1 MEIKQL
7 TVCMWR
13 KSLFIRKGSGR
24 MYYQAVKQEN
34 CVFLEYLA
42 WNFLT
47 DNKNWQ
53 CFLLLTGYQ
62 KTLKTESWSLTKT
75 TICSSFTSEY
85 LHTPLRPPFT
95 PRVSVLLLTWLFIP
109 VIILQY
115 TIIASYWKLLWGN
128 KMKCEHAEKNMLF
141 KLWQSM
147 FDKLYFHGKY

>member
-1 MEIKQL
+1 
-7 TVCMWR
+7 MWR

-85 LHTPLRPPFT
+85 LHTSQTTLY
-95 PRVSVLLLTWLFIP
+95 PRVQCFTLDLTF
-109 VIILQY
+109 Y
-115 TIIASYWKLLWGN
+115 SRHYFTIYYYSKLLKTPLGN

-141 KLWQSM
+141 KLWQNR
-147 FDKLYFHGKY
+147 FDKLYFCWKY